1 MDFACQQQI
10 EFLNLTEEELK
21 LMSGY
26 REVFTQEAPRI
37 VDLFYD
43 HTFKYAP
50 IKKII
55 GRDHTTINCLKE
67 IQKQYFISLLLTRLT
82 MPT

>member
-1 MDFACQQQI
+1 MDFARQQQI

-43 HTFKYAP
+43 HIFKYAQL
-50 IKKII
+50 KKII
-55 GRDHTTINCLKE
+55 EDHTTINRLKE
-67 IQKQYFISLLLTRLT
+67 IQKQYFISLT
-82 MPT
+82 